1 MKPGQ
6 VISRVRRLA
15 RDRQLV
21 VVELAGRGKGS
32 HRMYAVQDTAG
43 TELARFGVTS
53 HGSRDMSLTVLTAI
67 EEGLV
72 PLLGEKW
79 TEKR

>member
-6 VISRVRRLA
+6 VISLIRRLA
-15 RDRQLV
+15 RDHHLV

-32 HRMYAVQDTAG
+32 HRLYAIRDSAG
-43 TELARFGVTS
+43 TELARFGMTS
-53 HGSRDMSLTVLTAI
+53 HGSRDMSRTVLTAI
-67 EEGLV
+67 EDGLA

>member
-6 VISRVRRLA
+6 VISLIRRLA
-15 RDRQLV
+15 RDHHLV
-21 VVELAGRGKGS
+21 GVELAGRGKGS
-32 HRMYAVQDTAG
+32 RRLFAIQDGAG
-43 TELARFGVTS
+43 AELARFGVTS

-67 EEGLV
+67 EEGLA

-79 TEKR
+79 TEK